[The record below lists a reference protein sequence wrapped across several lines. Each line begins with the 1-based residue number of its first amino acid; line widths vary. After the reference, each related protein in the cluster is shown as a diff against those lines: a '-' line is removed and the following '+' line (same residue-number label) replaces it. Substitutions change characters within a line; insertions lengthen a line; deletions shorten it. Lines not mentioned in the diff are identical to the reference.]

1 MGHRSLKDIIRNV
14 LSAGVALGAATRSL
28 QAMPPVLS
36 ASDPDAPRGEM
47 GMNSAKGSEL
57 VIRPSR
63 PRVLLRAL
71 DGSRVA
77 LISSHRSHRSHSSH
91 RSSSTGRGSPPPVP
105 PTKKKSPAPSG
116 GTGKGGAQS
125 LMSAVD
131 DTNSLGKRVLRLGM
145 SGKDVDELILLLV
158 KGELL
163 TATEIPQESLF
174 TDAVE
179 RAVKKFQAVKG
190 IPENG
195 LVDYRTLLL
204 LRLP

>member
-1 MGHRSLKDIIRNV
+1 
-14 LSAGVALGAATRSL
+14 
-28 QAMPPVLS
+28 
-36 ASDPDAPRGEM
+36 
-47 GMNSAKGSEL
+47 
-57 VIRPSR
+57 
-63 PRVLLRAL
+63 
-71 DGSRVA
+71 
-77 LISSHRSHRSHSSH
+77 
-91 RSSSTGRGSPPPVP
+91 
-105 PTKKKSPAPSG
+105 
-116 GTGKGGAQS
+116 
-125 LMSAVD
+125 MSAVD

-190 IPENG
+190 IPVNG